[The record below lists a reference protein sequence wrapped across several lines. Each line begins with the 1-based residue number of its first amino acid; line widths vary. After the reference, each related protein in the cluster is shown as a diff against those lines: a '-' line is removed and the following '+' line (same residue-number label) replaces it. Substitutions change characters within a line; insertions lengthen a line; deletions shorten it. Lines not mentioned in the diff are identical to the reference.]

1 MKLITSKT
9 KKIRNSKQGFYPQYS
24 KTKNHGVYNC
34 TVKSCETKNSKV
46 KNNALGVILNL
57 ANGLKAIFLLSI
69 LTSNSLYC
77 KENTSQEKAAPENTA
92 SIKTAKKIPKSSR
105 SINAENSVKDSLIKQ
120 LSSYDLEYGAPIFI
134 RIFKESSQLE
144 LWLKNDLGHFVLFKS
159 YAICS
164 FSGELG
170 PKLKQGDWQ
179 SPEGFYFVKPIQLNP
194 WSQYHLSFN
203 LGFPNRF
210 DRAHNRTGS
219 ALMVHGDC
227 VSIGCYA
234 MTDPQ
239 INEIYSLASAALEKG
254 QPFFRVHAFPFKM
267 TDERLAKEAENTWF
281 SFWQNLKTGY
291 DIFEQSGIPPNV
303 TVDNKQYVFDIPPI
317 NVNP

>member
-1 MKLITSKT
+1 M
-9 KKIRNSKQGFYPQYS
+9 
-24 KTKNHGVYNC
+24 
-34 TVKSCETKNSKV
+34 
-46 KNNALGVILNL
+46 
-57 ANGLKAIFLLSI
+57 
-69 LTSNSLYC
+69 
-77 KENTSQEKAAPENTA
+77 
-92 SIKTAKKIPKSSR
+92 
-105 SINAENSVKDSLIKQ
+105 
-120 LSSYDLEYGAPIFI
+120 
-134 RIFKESSQLE
+134 
-144 LWLKNDLGHFVLFKS
+144 FKS

-164 FSGELG
+164 FSGDLG

-203 LGFPNRF
+203 LGFPNRY
-210 DRAHNRTGS
+210 DREHSRTGS

-239 INEIYSLASAALEKG
+239 INEIYSLASAALENG

-267 TDERLAKEAENTWF
+267 TDERLAKETQNPWY

-291 DIFEQSGIPPNV
+291 DIFEQSAIPPNV
-303 TVDNKQYVFDIPPI
+303 TVNNKQYVFDSPAV
-317 NVNP
+317 NVAQ

>member
-1 MKLITSKT
+1 MKKPRNKT
-9 KKIRNSKQGFYPQYS
+9 KKIRALKQGLYLQCRN
-24 KTKNHGVYNC
+24 KNDVVVNG
-34 TVKSCETKNSKV
+34 CEVNNSV
-46 KNNALGVILNL
+46 VSP
-57 ANGLKAIFLLSI
+57 LSI
-69 LTSNSLYC
+69 LTRSLKFVLLLGTLILSPLYSI
-77 KENTSQEKAAPENTA
+77 KSISQEN
-92 SIKTAKKIPKSSR
+92 SAKKIPKSSR
-105 SINAENSVKDSLIKQ
+105 SIKAENSVKDSLVEQ
-120 LSSYDLEYGAPIFI
+120 LTSYDLKYGSPIFI

-144 LWLKNDLGHFVLFKS
+144 LWLKNHLGHFVLFKS

-164 FSGELG
+164 FSGDLG

-203 LGFPNRF
+203 LGFPNRY
-210 DRAHNRTGS
+210 DREHSRTGS

-239 INEIYSLASAALEKG
+239 INEIYSLASAALENG

-267 TDERLAKEAENTWF
+267 TDERLAKETQNPWY

-291 DIFEQSGIPPNV
+291 DIFEQSAIPPNV
-303 TVDNKQYVFDIPPI
+303 TVNNKQYVFDSPAV
-317 NVNP
+317 NVAQ